1 MSQSCITT
9 TGERV
14 TMSQRPSKGMSK
26 NNGLHTP
33 SNNLDS
39 TGNNGSKYD
48 RHTANTLRDVPRGFS
63 QLEDLARQGKNAR

>member
-1 MSQSCITT
+1 
-9 TGERV
+9 
-14 TMSQRPSKGMSK
+14 MSQRPSKGMSK
-26 NNGLHTP
+26 NNGQHAP

-63 QLEDLARQGKNAR
+63 LSHTHVKARELRLSGKHPLKENTQRLF